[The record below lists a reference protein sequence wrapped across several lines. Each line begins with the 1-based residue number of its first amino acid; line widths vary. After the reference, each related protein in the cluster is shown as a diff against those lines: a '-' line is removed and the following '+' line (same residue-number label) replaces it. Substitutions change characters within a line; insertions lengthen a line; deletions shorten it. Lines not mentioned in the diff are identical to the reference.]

1 MILRNNMSNMIE
13 IISLGS
19 TPLSPADIPAHFQ
32 GAVVAMGNF
41 DGVHLG
47 HRSLIETARKWAQ
60 DKGTKLAVLT
70 FEPHPRR
77 VFRPDDPPFR
87 LTPRAAKY
95 EVLSTLGVDIVFEVA
110 FDWALSAL
118 VYQDFIARIIAPI
131 APSVI
136 LAGKDFHFGRNRSGT
151 LDHMREH
158 GYDCEM
164 VKLMTDPQH
173 GVISSTRIRALIQSG
188 HCAEA
193 NQLLGWDWF
202 ICGKVQ
208 KGDQRGRE
216 MGYPT
221 ANVALGEYIHP
232 AYGVY
237 DTIVQIEGYDQPFKA
252 ATNIGIRP
260 MFELPTALVEAHIL
274 DFSGDLYGKTIK
286 IFPQRK
292 IRDEMHFNSL
302 ANLITQ
308 IELDC
313 AVVRSARIQK
323 QV

>member
-1 MILRNNMSNMIE
+1 MIPHDLKPDMNNTVK
-13 IISLGS
+13 IISMGVNDEAPRIS
-19 TPLSPADIPAHFQ
+19 ADFQ

-47 HRSLIETARKWAQ
+47 HRSLIETARKRAAHQ
-60 DKGTKLAVLT
+60 GAKLAVLT

-95 EVLSTLGVDIVFEVA
+95 EVLSALGVDVVFEVA

-118 VYQDFIARIIAPI
+118 AYQDFIARIIAPV

-136 LAGKDFHFGRNRSGT
+136 VAGEDFHFGHNRSGT
-151 LDHMREH
+151 LGHLREH
-158 GYDCEM
+158 GYDCEA
-164 VKLMTDPQH
+164 VTLMTDPQH
-173 GVISSTRIRALIQSG
+173 GVISSTRIRGLIQSG

-193 NQLLGWDWF
+193 NMLLGWNWF
-202 ICGKVQ
+202 IAGKVQ

-221 ANVALGEYIHP
+221 ANVAMGEYLHP

-237 DTIVQIEGYDQPFKA
+237 DANVEIEGDNRLFRA

-260 MFELPTALVEAHIL
+260 MFELRTALIEAHIL

-286 IFPQRK
+286 IFPRRK
-292 IRDEMHFNSL
+292 IRDEMKFNSL
-302 ANLITQ
+302 ADLIAQ
-308 IELDC
+308 IDRDC
-313 AVVRSARIQK
+313 EAVRARE
-323 QV
+323 V